1 MRTIGSLAL
10 LFSVHGNAVVDCFA
24 PPRVVTERK
33 QASPFH
39 RQSRGSLVGASSSS
53 EIRSSELGYD
63 ALFEFSDSETG
74 EDAVSQF
81 DRIDDAIMGGIS
93 TSSLRFQR
101 GTDGDAASSYASW
114 SGVCRLDGGG
124 FCGTRTLPFL
134 DGKPLDVGTDKEG
147 FYLVARLASD
157 DEPEKRVWKMTTRN
171 LNNARSEQLYQAEFQ
186 LDKTKDKQ
194 PTKGEKTGGSSWQTI
209 RVPFSSFVQVKGPRK
224 VENGPPLDPSGGLFQ
239 IGMSLSK
246 FKIASNTTEL
256 PNFRP
261 GYFELQIR
269 EIGVYGTSSSSIK
282 TSEEASGT
290 TTDTG
295 IATTANTNDKSKIL
309 TVTKKEAEQQRPAV
323 LKIVFPLVKF
333 FFNEQRNRRKSATR
347 LLKKRGL
354 NQLDIALFGIRRKAA
369 SKGIVWALG
378 DFLVRLLSTT
388 VRLTSFWTLK
398 IALFYPFVT
407 IRKILRKVAAV
418 VSSKPATNGELSRE

>member
-1 MRTIGSLAL
+1 MRIIESLAL
-10 LFSVHGNAVVDCFA
+10 LFVVHGSAVVDCFA
-24 PPRVVTERK
+24 PPRVVTERN
-33 QASPFH
+33 QASPFY
-39 RQSRGSLVGASSSS
+39 RQSRGPLASASSTS
-53 EIRSSELGYD
+53 EIRSSGLSYD

-101 GTDGDAASSYASW
+101 GTEGGAASSYASW

-147 FYLVARLASD
+147 LYLVARLASD

-186 LDKTKDKQ
+186 LDKSKDKQ
-194 PTKGEKTGGSSWQTI
+194 STEGEGTGSSSWQTI

-224 VENGPPLDPSGGLFQ
+224 IENGMPLDPSGGLFQ

-269 EIGVYGTSSSSIK
+269 DIGVYGTSK
-282 TSEEASGT
+282 TAEEGSAT
-290 TTDTG
+290 TTATD
-295 IATTANTNDKSKIL
+295 IATTANSDNKSKIL

-354 NQLDIALFGIRRKAA
+354 NQLDIVLFGIRRKAA

-378 DFLVRLLSTT
+378 DFLVRSLSATL
-388 VRLTSFWTLK
+388 RLTSFWTLK